1 MEKNKDKRK
10 FESKSVVAKMDSNS
24 KRNLVNLFEL
34 LFKIDKRTN
43 SYMYRDLENTLKHY
57 KSKQGTI
64 K

>member
-10 FESKSVVAKMDSNS
+10 FESKSIVAKMDSNS

-43 SYMYRDLENTLKHY
+43 SYMYCDLENTLKHY
-57 KSKQGTI
+57 KSKQDTI